1 LKLSVSCVHIY
12 VVDRELEQ
20 GRIAALNW
28 AEADM
33 TMQLQMIWHKER
45 WLSPALRAFLEVVR
59 EQLPVTPELATTA

>member
-1 LKLSVSCVHIY
+1 
-12 VVDRELEQ
+12 
-20 GRIAALNW
+20 
-28 AEADM
+28 M